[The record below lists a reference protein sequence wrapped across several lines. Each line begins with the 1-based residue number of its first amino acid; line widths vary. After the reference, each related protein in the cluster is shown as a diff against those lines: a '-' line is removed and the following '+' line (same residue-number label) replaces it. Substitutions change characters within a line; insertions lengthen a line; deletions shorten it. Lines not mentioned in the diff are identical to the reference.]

1 MHIFLGGYILAEN
14 AKLIGIGIMWY
25 NSHSKYQP
33 LLMRLPCVYLSP
45 IVHINYFQYLCN
57 RNQPHGGKECAT
69 GFTIHITPYL
79 IAFAIYSVF
88 VAECRKF

>member
-45 IVHINYFQYLCN
+45 IVHIDYFL
-57 RNQPHGGKECAT
+57 
-69 GFTIHITPYL
+69 
-79 IAFAIYSVF
+79 
-88 VAECRKF
+88 